1 MGEVRAYE
9 LQPGN
14 MFTVTPWG
22 LLNMTI
28 EEAEKAAEDDI
39 EAVQFWADG
48 SITFMKHNYDKTTES
63 F

>member
-1 MGEVRAYE
+1 MEEVRAYE
-9 LQPGN
+9 LQAGD

-39 EAVQFWADG
+39 EIVQFCADG
-48 SITFMKHNYDKTTES
+48 SIVFMKHNYDKDNVS

>member
-1 MGEVRAYE
+1 MEEVRAYE
-9 LQPGN
+9 LQPGD

-39 EAVQFWADG
+39 EIVQFWADG
-48 SITFMKHNYDKTTES
+48 SITFMKHNYDKDNVS

>member
-1 MGEVRAYE
+1 MEEVKAYE
-9 LQPGN
+9 LQPGDI
-14 MFTVTPWG
+14 FTVTPWG

-39 EAVQFWADG
+39 EIVQFCADG
-48 SITFMKHNYDKTTES
+48 SIVFMKHNYDKATAS